1 MISDGY
7 NVIERELDREMQIL
21 AGQMRRVS
29 FFDLDSSQENVDN
42 VTRSK
47 TNNDEVHFTLA
58 LIQYLYSLM
67 G

>member
-1 MISDGY
+1 MISDGP

-29 FFDLDSSQENVDN
+29 FFDLDSSQENVDT

-47 TNNDEVHFTLA
+47 TNNDEV
-58 LIQYLYSLM
+58 
-67 G
+67 